1 MRQNTPAYASS
12 VAEKQTALVAEG
24 ILSTDW
30 LLLLDEDEA
39 QDKRPGTMRTSTST
53 STSTSTR

>member
-12 VAEKQTALVAEG
+12 VAEQHTALVAEG

-30 LLLLDEDEA
+30 LLLLDEDEV

-53 STSTSTR
+53 STSTR